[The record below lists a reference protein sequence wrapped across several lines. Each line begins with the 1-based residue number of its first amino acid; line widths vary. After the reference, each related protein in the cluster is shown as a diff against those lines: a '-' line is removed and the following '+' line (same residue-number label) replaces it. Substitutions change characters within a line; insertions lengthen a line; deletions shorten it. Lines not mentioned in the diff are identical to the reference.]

1 MLTSVSNSHFQKQ
14 SQRGRNDNISLDE
27 FSILY
32 DKNVIIT
39 FMLQLFNTNRETLTK
54 NVNDKTIPSL

>member
-1 MLTSVSNSHFQKQ
+1 MLTSASNSHFQKQ
-14 SQRGRNDNISLDE
+14 SQRGRNDNISLDD